1 MIYVNQEQL
10 KQVEYLLAQAAQG
23 NHVLFDT
30 QVVRE
35 VFSRGG
41 EPERE
46 SAQSEEES
54 YGVEHLIER
63 LISQPSLA
71 QKRAYLERLDPP
83 TFERVVRTYFNIVEN
98 NIFESLGEKH

>member
-1 MIYVNQEQL
+1 LIYVNQEQL

-30 QVVRE
+30 QIVRD
-35 VFSRGG
+35 VFARTG
-41 EPERE
+41 EPERYQR
-46 SAQSEEES
+46 QSEEES

-63 LISQPSLA
+63 LISQPTLA
-71 QKRAYLERLDPP
+71 QKRAYLEQLDAE

-98 NIFESLGEKH
+98 NIFETLEAKH